1 MIKTFGNSKT
11 EKIYNG
17 EIVKGFDVNIQ
28 KIARRKLRM
37 ISNSQDIN
45 DLKTPP
51 GNKLEQLKGKRKGY
65 YSIRINNKW
74 RICFKWKADNA
85 YDVCITD
92 YH

>member
-17 EIVKGFDVNIQ
+17 ETVKGFDVNIQ
-28 KIARRKLRM
+28 KIARRKLRI

-45 DLKTPP
+45 DLKIPL
-51 GNKLEQLKGKRKGY
+51 GNKLEQFKGKRKGY
-65 YSIRINNKW
+65 CSIRINDKW
-74 RICFKWKADNA
+74 RICFKWEADNA
-85 YDVCITD
+85 YDVCIVD